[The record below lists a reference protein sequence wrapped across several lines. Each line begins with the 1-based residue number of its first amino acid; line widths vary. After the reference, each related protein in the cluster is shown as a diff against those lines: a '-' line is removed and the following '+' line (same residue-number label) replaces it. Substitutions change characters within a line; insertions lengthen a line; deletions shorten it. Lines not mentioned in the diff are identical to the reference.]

1 MSAIATNQFIAVQ
14 RTIAYMAVAT
24 TAETEFHL
32 PTHAVEVVPAADNV
46 QGLRITKAYA
56 LTRAAP
62 GAVIHCQ
69 LYARVG
75 STDTLIDSANLP
87 NTAPSGSAAG
97 ARALFEASEEDPLF
111 LPPGVG
117 LAFAIGAAVA
127 NGVVC
132 RVSGGAYD
140 PLP

>member
-14 RTIAYMAVAT
+14 RPIAYAAVAT
-24 TAETEFHL
+24 TAETAFHA
-32 PTHAVEVVPAADNV
+32 PTQAVEVVPPADNV
-46 QGLRITKAYA
+46 QGMRITKAYA
-56 LTRAAP
+56 ISRAAP

-69 LYARVG
+69 LYGRVG
-75 STDTLIDSANLP
+75 TTHTLIDSATLA
-87 NTAPSGSAAG
+87 NTSPSATVASP
-97 ARALFEASEEDPLF
+97 RAVFEASEEDPLF

-117 LAFAIGAAVA
+117 LAFAIGGSVA

-132 RVSGGAYD
+132 RVSGGSYD